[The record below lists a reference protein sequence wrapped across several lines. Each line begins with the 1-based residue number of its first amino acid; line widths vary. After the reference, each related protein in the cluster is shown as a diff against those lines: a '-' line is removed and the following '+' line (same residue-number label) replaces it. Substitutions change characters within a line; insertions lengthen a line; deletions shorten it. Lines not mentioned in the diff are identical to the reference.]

1 MVSNKLVINGDKTH
15 LVVMGS
21 KGMDMARQAVSLR
34 AGPHTIL
41 PSKTEKLLGCNIDQ
55 NLKWKTHIQAGD
67 NSLVRSLTSRV
78 NGIQKISTYSTF
90 KTRLAAANG
99 VFMSA
104 LVYMLPV
111 WGGCEEYLLKSLQ
124 VLQNRAARQV
134 TRLSWYTPVRR
145 LLNQCSWLSIKQLI
159 FFHSVLAV
167 HRTII
172 TGMPLYLAQHLK
184 TDHPLN
190 TRQGAQGNVR
200 LTGHYSDKVESS
212 FLRRAAKCYNQ
223 IPADIKS
230 AKTVPTFKKK
240 LKQWI
245 RSNIQIR

>member
-1 MVSNKLVINGDKTH
+1 MNF
-15 LVVMGS
+15 
-21 KGMDMARQAVSLR
+21 
-34 AGPHTIL
+34 IL
-41 PSKTEKLLGCNIDQ
+41 IILLLLNPYSRGINIDQ
-55 NLKWKTHIQAGD
+55 NLKWKTHIQTGD

-78 NGIQKISTYSTF
+78 NGIQKISTYST
-90 KTRLAAANG
+90 
-99 VFMSA
+99 
-104 LVYMLPV
+104 
-111 WGGCEEYLLKSLQ
+111 
-124 VLQNRAARQV
+124 
-134 TRLSWYTPVRR
+134 PVRK

-167 HRTII
+167 HRTIS

-240 LKQWI
+240 LKQWT